1 MNTTP
6 SKNAG
11 TALRPKV
18 SVKNLHKSFGTKKVL
33 QGVSF
38 DLNQGE
44 SLVIMGGSGS
54 GKSVMLKCIL
64 NLLAP
69 DEGSIL
75 VDGEELF
82 RAKASV
88 IEEAR
93 SKIGMLFQGAALFDS
108 LPVWENVFF
117 APLQK
122 GSVTRREARHEARE
136 RLAAVGL
143 QKEVADLFPAEL
155 SGGMQRRVGLA
166 RAVVESPQM
175 IFFDEP
181 TAGLDPIISG
191 VINDL
196 IVKNVKELGATTITI
211 THDMNSARRIADKVA
226 MIHQGKIIWFGRRE
240 ELDASGNPYV
250 EQFIEGK
257 VEGPIKV

>member
-1 MNTTP
+1 M
-6 SKNAG
+6 
-11 TALRPKV
+11 PKIAI
-18 SVKNLHKSFGTKKVL
+18 KNLQKSFGSKQVL
-33 QGVSF
+33 KNVSF

-44 SLVIMGGSGS
+44 SLVVMGGSGS
-54 GKSVMLKCIL
+54 GKSVMIKCIL
-64 NLLAP
+64 NLLQP
-69 DEGSIL
+69 DNGSIL
-75 VDGEELF
+75 LDGEELF
-82 RAKASV
+82 GASSS
-88 IEEAR
+88 IIGKAR
-93 SKIGMLFQGAALFDS
+93 SKVGMLFQGSALFDS

-122 GSVTRREARHEARE
+122 KIISRQEARREARE

-143 QKEVADLFPAEL
+143 QKEVADLYPAEL

-166 RAVVESPQM
+166 RAVVEAPEI

-211 THDMNSARRIADKVA
+211 THDMASARRVADKVA
-226 MIHQGKIIWFGRRE
+226 MIHGGEIVWFGDRKD
-240 ELDASGNPYV
+240 LDNSGNPYV
-250 EQFIEGK
+250 DQFINGR
-257 VEGPIKV
+257 VSGPIKVDVT